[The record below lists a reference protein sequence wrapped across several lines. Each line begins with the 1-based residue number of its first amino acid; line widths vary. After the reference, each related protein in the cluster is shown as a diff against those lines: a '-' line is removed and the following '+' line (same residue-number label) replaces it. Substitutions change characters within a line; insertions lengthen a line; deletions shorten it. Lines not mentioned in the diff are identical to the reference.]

1 MLYMYAYCFLYRE
14 KLKREQQGEE
24 IVLLMSGK
32 DGEISSLRK
41 VLLDTIHVH
50 VRTALN
56 LLMFVVF
63 LQSIEASIQKE
74 TNVSSQ

>member
-1 MLYMYAYCFLYRE
+1 MLYMYAFYRE
-14 KLKREQQGEE
+14 KLKREQLGEE

-32 DGEISSLRK
+32 DGEISNLRK
-41 VLLDTIHVH
+41 VLLDMIHVH
-50 VRTALN
+50 VRTS
-56 LLMFVVF
+56 LMFVVF